1 MKPVSRHLIPF
12 LLFVFL
18 TAFPVIAQD
27 NAPQAMQL
35 RCEGRDN
42 PMGVESATPML
53 SWVSASPARG
63 MKQAAYRVL
72 AATGPELL
80 AEGQADV
87 WDSGQIVSGAQSIP
101 YVGRPLHSLEQVFWT
116 VRLWD
121 QGGAASAWSAPASWT
136 MGLPSP
142 EDWQAAWITG
152 AAAEGSAHR
161 LPLFRKAFSLE
172 DKPIRRA
179 VASIC
184 GLGHFE
190 LSLNGARVGDH
201 VFDPGWT
208 DYKDTCLYVPFDVTA
223 MLRPGE
229 NAFGVMLGNGMYN
242 VIGGRY
248 TKFTGSFGPP
258 KMILQMKVFYAD
270 GTETVVKSDET
281 WKTQDSPIT
290 FSCPYGGE
298 DYDARK
304 ELPGWSA
311 PGFDDAAWAAATVT
325 EGPGGRL
332 RAQEAPPIRVTDT
345 LGVASIKRTGPGA
358 YEADMGY
365 NLSARPVL
373 RVWGKAGDQVI
384 LRVGERP
391 GQPWEGHSYTYTLRG
406 GEEEIYT
413 PHFTYFGFQH
423 IFVEGADLE
432 ADSTGERPVLLELA
446 SEFVTSAA
454 PQTGTFQC
462 GNPLLNEIQ
471 DMVTRSVRSNLQS
484 VLTDCPHREKLGWLE
499 VSHLMGPSI
508 LYHYDARGLYRK
520 ICQDTTESQLEN
532 GLVPDIAPEYTR
544 FSQGFFES
552 AEWGSATVQ
561 LPWLLYRWYGDA
573 TILARQYDTM
583 ARYTDY
589 LASTRNDKGLAKAG
603 LGDWYDW
610 TPEKGHAGYA
620 QLTPGELT
628 STAMLF
634 DNARILGRTAALL
647 NMPED
652 AERFNALAAKV
663 RKDFT
668 AAYYNGDAKS
678 VATGS
683 QSALAVGLF
692 FGLVPDD
699 AREGVLATLTAKVEQ
714 DAFKPSTGEVCFR
727 YLLLALAEAGRSD
740 LVYRIINRTD
750 CPGYGWML
758 REFGLKTLSEQW
770 DKPGSSLNHCM
781 FGHVQEW
788 FQRYVLGIGQAEDSI
803 GFERLLLTPTPAG
816 DLAEASGYFDSPRG
830 RIAVAWKKSSATFT
844 LDLTIPGNTD
854 ATLVLPVPAG
864 AVLTESG
871 KPLAEAPGI
880 TGVTLE
886 NGPPAVSLGAGTYHI
901 VCESPATPPE

>member
-1 MKPVSRHLIPF
+1 
-12 LLFVFL
+12 
-18 TAFPVIAQD
+18 
-27 NAPQAMQL
+27 
-35 RCEGRDN
+35 
-42 PMGVESATPML
+42 
-53 SWVSASPARG
+53 
-63 MKQAAYRVL
+63 
-72 AATGPELL
+72 
-80 AEGQADV
+80 
-87 WDSGQIVSGAQSIP
+87 
-101 YVGRPLHSLEQVFWT
+101 
-116 VRLWD
+116 
-121 QGGAASAWSAPASWT
+121 
-136 MGLPSP
+136 
-142 EDWQAAWITG
+142 
-152 AAAEGSAHR
+152 
-161 LPLFRKAFSLE
+161 
-172 DKPIRRA
+172 
-179 VASIC
+179 
-184 GLGHFE
+184 
-190 LSLNGARVGDH
+190 
-201 VFDPGWT
+201 
-208 DYKDTCLYVPFDVTA
+208 
-223 MLRPGE
+223 
-229 NAFGVMLGNGMYN
+229 
-242 VIGGRY
+242 
-248 TKFTGSFGPP
+248 
-258 KMILQMKVFYAD
+258 
-270 GTETVVKSDET
+270 
-281 WKTQDSPIT
+281 
-290 FSCPYGGE
+290 
-298 DYDARK
+298 
-304 ELPGWSA
+304 
-311 PGFDDAAWAAATVT
+311 
-325 EGPGGRL
+325 
-332 RAQEAPPIRVTDT
+332 
-345 LGVASIKRTGPGA
+345 
-358 YEADMGY
+358 
-365 NLSARPVL
+365 
-373 RVWGKAGDQVI
+373 
-384 LRVGERP
+384 
-391 GQPWEGHSYTYTLRG
+391 
-406 GEEEIYT
+406 
-413 PHFTYFGFQH
+413 
-423 IFVEGADLE
+423 
-432 ADSTGERPVLLELA
+432 
-446 SEFVTSAA
+446 
-454 PQTGTFQC
+454 
-462 GNPLLNEIQ
+462 
-471 DMVTRSVRSNLQS
+471 
-484 VLTDCPHREKLGWLE
+484 
-499 VSHLMGPSI
+499 MGPSI

-781 FGHVQEW
+781 FGHV
-788 FQRYVLGIGQAEDSI
+788 R
-803 GFERLLLTPTPAG
+803 
-816 DLAEASGYFDSPRG
+816 SG
-830 RIAVAWKKSSATFT
+830 SSATCSASARRKT
-844 LDLTIPGNTD
+844 
-854 ATLVLPVPAG
+854 ASVL
-864 AVLTESG
+864 SG
-871 KPLAEAPGI
+871 
-880 TGVTLE
+880 
-886 NGPPAVSLGAGTYHI
+886 S
-901 VCESPATPPE
+901 C